1 MKVISTH
8 LGENM
13 NELENKTLS
22 VTEAIQSRR
31 TIFNFKL
38 KKPAREEIEEV
49 LAFGIWAPNHRLTE
63 PWRFTIIGEKKKLIL
78 AGRYREIQIEKVIEH
93 ANEQQQTSVGQ
104 KGYDKFM
111 SKPVIVAVSY
121 IKSGNNFEQRED
133 YAATCCAIQN
143 IQLAAWS
150 HGIGM
155 QWSTGPITR
164 EKETHTLIGI
174 NYEEEEIIGFLYTGY
189 PAEIPKARRK
199 LFSELFRVT
208 A

>member
-1 MKVISTH
+1 
-8 LGENM
+8 M

-22 VTEAIQSRR
+22 VTAAIQSRR

-38 KKPAREEIEEV
+38 EKPARDKIEEI

-63 PWRFTIIGEKKKLIL
+63 PWRFTIIGEETKLIL
-78 AGRYREIQIEKVIEH
+78 AERYREIQIEKVAEH
-93 ANEQQQTSVGQ
+93 ADEQQQKNVGQ
-104 KGYDKFM
+104 KGYNKFM

-121 IKSGNNFEQRED
+121 VKSGNNFEQRED

-143 IQLAAWS
+143 IQLAAWN

-164 EKETHTLIGI
+164 EAETYTLIGI
-174 NYEEEEIIGFLYTGY
+174 NYEEEEVIGFLYTGY
-189 PAEIPKARRK
+189 PAEIPKVKRK

-208 A
+208 D

>member
-1 MKVISTH
+1 MSG
-8 LGENM
+8 LGE
-13 NELENKTLS
+13 KTLS
-22 VTEAIQSRR
+22 VVEAIQSRR

-38 KKPAREEIEEV
+38 EKPAREEIEEI

-63 PWRFTIIGEKKKLIL
+63 PWRFTIIGEGKKRIL
-78 AGRYREIQIEKVIEH
+78 AERYREIQVEKVVEH
-93 ANEQQQTSVGQ
+93 ADEQQQINVGQ

-111 SKPVIVAVSY
+111 SKPIVVAVSY
-121 IKSGNNFEQRED
+121 VKSGNDFEQRED

-143 IQLAAWS
+143 IQLVAWS

-164 EKETHTLIGI
+164 EVETRTLLGI
-174 NYEEEEIIGFLYTGY
+174 SHEEEIIGFLYTGY

-208 A
+208 D